1 MGESKIVPDPPKYDR
16 SRLLPT
22 VELVYQNKLPN
33 CPGKSSVGLRVTYP
47 PNGSTPPHRHAGASV
62 SAFVIKGTMLS
73 KMNDGPTEMFQEG
86 ESWFEAPGCHHK
98 VSDNHSLTDSATLFA
113 TLVVDT
119 EVVEKGGVAA
129 LVEYDEEYR
138 NISH

>member
-1 MGESKIVPDPPKYDR
+1 M
-16 SRLLPT
+16 
-22 VELVYQNKLPN
+22 
-33 CPGKSSVGLRVTYP
+33 
-47 PNGSTPPHRHAGASV
+47 
-62 SAFVIKGTMLS
+62 IKGTVLS
-73 KMNDGPTEMFQEG
+73 KMNDGPTEVFQEE

-98 VSDNHSLTDSATLFA
+98 VSDNHSLTESATLFA

-119 EVVEKGGVAA
+119 EVGEKGGVAA